1 MAWWT
6 DDIPVFDPPSAHADW
21 AGAAPTPT
29 EDVLSFMLRP
39 GPEWAA
45 FGLAYAGCVARVRH
59 RRSEGGARVEV
70 FLPKVDASDSDI
82 DLDERW
88 YLSLWLAPAPV
99 GYEVGPTVQVEYRL
113 GDDVHA
119 SVELDAAD
127 SVWFALFTGPL
138 EDA

>member
-1 MAWWT
+1 
-6 DDIPVFDPPSAHADW
+6 
-21 AGAAPTPT
+21 
-29 EDVLSFMLRP
+29 MLRP

-88 YLSLWLAPAPV
+88 YLSLWLAPAPHWAAV
-99 GYEVGPTVQVEYRL
+99 AIVIGAPISREMAAAISSLR
-113 GDDVHA
+113 
-119 SVELDAAD
+119 SV
-127 SVWFALFTGPL
+127 
-138 EDA
+138 